1 MNPRSRNIFWSDKEL
16 YGLLAGLFNFGTSA
30 SGGPAGGGLPLRRK
44 SSIAS
49 FTLVELLIV
58 IAILAVLAAAVVIVL
73 NPAELLAEARDS
85 QRVTDIGSIK
95 KTISLWSLDV
105 PGASEGAA
113 QTVYISIPDTSST
126 CANITSLSPLP
137 AGWSYHCVVSADLR
151 KTDGTGWMPMNFSS
165 ISGGSPLPYLPI
177 DPSNDPVLH
186 RYYTYVAGGSYE
198 LTALLEA
205 EKHDAAISDGGALT
219 GVYQAGTHIGLTPII
234 RDSGLIGYWGL
245 DGTGSISGGQTAGL
259 QDSSGN
265 GSDGSALNPNGT
277 GMSFVAG
284 KVGNAISFDG
294 VDDTVVVGADNYNI
308 PFKKMTMAFWM
319 NTDTA
324 APTTYGMA
332 IHRNDNANIG
342 SSVFFGGVE
351 TGTNKI
357 TATIGANVEGWTSGK
372 TEIVAVPGTWYH
384 VVCSWDG
391 VTARIYVDGVEAT
404 SYSFPASS
412 FVNKAATTRIGSSAN
427 SSSYLLSGKVD
438 DVRLYDRSLSRSE
451 ILTIYESER

>member
-1 MNPRSRNIFWSDKEL
+1 MMTEFFRNQNKNIH
-16 YGLLAGLFNFGTSA
+16 
-30 SGGPAGGGLPLRRK
+30 
-44 SSIAS
+44 S

-95 KTISLWSLDV
+95 KSISLWSLDN
-105 PGASEGAA
+105 PGASEGAT
-113 QTVYISIPDTSST
+113 QTVYISIPDTSAV
-126 CANITSLSPLP
+126 CANILGLSPLP
-137 AGWSYHCVVSADLR
+137 VGWSYHCVVAADL
-151 KTDGTGWMPMNFSS
+151 KKIDGSGWLPMNFSS
-165 ISGGSPLPYLPI
+165 ISGGSTLPYLPI
-177 DPSNDPVLH
+177 DPTNDPASH
-186 RYYTYVAGGSYE
+186 RYYTYVSGGSYE

-219 GVYQAGTHIGLTPII
+219 GVYQAGTHIGLTPVI
-234 RDSGLIGYWGL
+234 RDSGLIGYWGF
-245 DGTGSISGGQTAGL
+245 DGTGSITGGQTAGL

-265 GSDGSALNPNGT
+265 GSNGSAVNPNGT
-277 GMSFVAG
+277 GMSFVTG

-294 VDDTVVVGADNYNI
+294 VDDTVVVGTDNYNI
-308 PFKKMTMAFWM
+308 PFKKMTIAFWM

-324 APTTYGMA
+324 APSTYGMA

-357 TATIGANVEGWTSGK
+357 TATIGANVEGWTAGK
-372 TEIVAVPGTWYH
+372 TEIVAIPGTWYY

-391 VTARIYVDGVEAT
+391 VTARIYIDGIEIK
-404 SYSFPASS
+404 SYSFSASN
-412 FVNKAATTRIGSSAN
+412 FVNKAATTRLGSSAN

-451 ILTIYESER
+451 ILTIYESEK